1 MTETASQIPET
12 VAGVERANSKII
24 GLRAEFLGLNM
35 KKTALDGRG
44 TADERHAA
52 KLALRAGHSAI
63 VDAVH
68 RTAEERSLLA
78 AVADRAGSR
87 FVGLWLDA
95 PLDVLIN
102 RVSSRNADAS
112 DATASVVT
120 DQASHLPGPIDWTRL
135 DATAS
140 AEALATTGL
149 DAAQGIR

>member
-1 MTETASQIPET
+1 LRDSAS
-12 VAGVERANSKII
+12 
-24 GLRAEFLGLNM
+24 
-35 KKTALDGRG
+35 
-44 TADERHAA
+44 
-52 KLALRAGHSAI
+52 LALRAGHSAI
-63 VDAVH
+63 VDAAVH

-87 FVGLWLDA
+87 FVGLWLDV

-102 RVSSRNADAS
+102 RVSSRKADAS

-120 DQASHLPGPIDWTRL
+120 DQASHSPGPIDWTRP